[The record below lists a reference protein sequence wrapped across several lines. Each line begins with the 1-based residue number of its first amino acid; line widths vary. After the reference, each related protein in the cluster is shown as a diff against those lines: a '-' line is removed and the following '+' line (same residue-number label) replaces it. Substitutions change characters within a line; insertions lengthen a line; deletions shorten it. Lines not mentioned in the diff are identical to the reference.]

1 MAQKLPQ
8 KVAQIIIKHSDRR
21 HFERNTRIK
30 KIPITAGF
38 LPWLWDFL
46 MVEAG
51 RVELP
56 SENAFPRLSASVV
69 YRSDSAR
76 EERQTDPHAL

>member
-1 MAQKLPQ
+1 
-8 KVAQIIIKHSDRR
+8 
-21 HFERNTRIK
+21 
-30 KIPITAGF
+30 
-38 LPWLWDFL
+38 

-56 SENAFPRLSASVV
+56 SENAFPRLSTSVV